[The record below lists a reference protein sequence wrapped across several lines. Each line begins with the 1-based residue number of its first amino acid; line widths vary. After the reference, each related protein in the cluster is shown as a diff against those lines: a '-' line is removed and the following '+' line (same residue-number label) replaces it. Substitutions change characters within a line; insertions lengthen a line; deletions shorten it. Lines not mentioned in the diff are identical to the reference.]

1 MKNLYIKI
9 LILFLV
15 FLFLYNLYNCF
26 FSLKEGLEGSGESEN
41 NNSQE
46 NNQYMQNNEIM
57 QNQQQSQYLDY
68 DPKQN
73 TPMVLA
79 QKNQAN
85 IMALRD
91 QIKGLSDIQQTINN
105 LTSRVDQ
112 NEKNITVLTN
122 AQTAQGKNIAERG
135 KDKV

>member
-1 MKNLYIKI
+1 
-9 LILFLV
+9 
-15 FLFLYNLYNCF
+15 
-26 FSLKEGLEGSGESEN
+26 
-41 NNSQE
+41 
-46 NNQYMQNNEIM
+46 
-57 QNQQQSQYLDY
+57 
-68 DPKQN
+68 
-73 TPMVLA
+73 MVLA

-91 QIKGLSDIQQTINN
+91 QLKGLSDIQQTINN